1 MSPLNWIRLI
11 GFGVITLGLAGGYFF
26 YLRPLQIKAAE
37 RDAMLVERDTAVN
50 NLEAYKDLSKAKD
63 DAFKRSL
70 ENERRINAEFEER
83 IEEIRNAPAGDDGPV
98 APVLRR
104 ALDGLRPPAG

>member
-1 MSPLNWIRLI
+1 
-11 GFGVITLGLAGGYFF
+11 
-26 YLRPLQIKAAE
+26 
-37 RDAMLVERDTAVN
+37 MLVERDTAVN